1 MNSEY
6 IYCSSQ
12 MSHMLSMN
20 LRINVMVVLVMVAG
34 DESDS
39 CGSFV
44 S

>member
-1 MNSEY
+1 
-6 IYCSSQ
+6 

-34 DESDS
+34 DGSDS